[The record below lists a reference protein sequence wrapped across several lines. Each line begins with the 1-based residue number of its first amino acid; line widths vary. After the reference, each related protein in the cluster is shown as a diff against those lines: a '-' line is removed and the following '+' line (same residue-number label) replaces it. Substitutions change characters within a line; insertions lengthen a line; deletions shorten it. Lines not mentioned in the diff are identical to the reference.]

1 MSNIC
6 LINLQH
12 KLNYEQLNKLANT
25 LVRVSLE
32 HHIGVVFYPEYVH
45 SIKHTDA
52 FKSYFGL
59 SDSFM
64 HCNCEFL
71 DTPIDYNLSNI
82 ERCKK
87 DFFSKYAFFIDMIGA
102 LKQAQVTKIDVYLS
116 ADGSVDDVNDFTV
129 IQSSYET
136 FLTDVFNS
144 IIDNSNL
151 YAYNLP
157 TACYQINLR
166 S

>member
-1 MSNIC
+1 
-6 LINLQH
+6 
-12 KLNYEQLNKLANT
+12 
-25 LVRVSLE
+25 
-32 HHIGVVFYPEYVH
+32 
-45 SIKHTDA
+45 
-52 FKSYFGL
+52 
-59 SDSFM
+59 
-64 HCNCEFL
+64 
-71 DTPIDYNLSNI
+71 
-82 ERCKK
+82 
-87 DFFSKYAFFIDMIGA
+87 MIGA